1 MIGGLSSVIFRPISA
16 ENISLINDY
25 IQQIDGFFGYEEGRA
40 NYNIARETR
49 MPKGAIVE
57 IGSYKGRS
65 SMCLGLGAKE
75 IGDVVWTIDDH
86 GASFA
91 EEQKQSRRSAHDLF
105 DNILKWNMEGVVL
118 PIIAK
123 SEVVARYWS
132 YPIRFLFIDGDHSTE
147 SVIKDWV
154 NWSKFVVEGGIVVF
168 HDEPIET
175 VRLGM
180 EQSVRK
186 SEFMEW
192 ASLEDRRWVAFVRPG
207 KVWWQALAKPAF

>member
-1 MIGGLSSVIFRPISA
+1 MIKYEKIFEDSIKTFPMLQVKDEFLKFLEYVDVIIKPQ
-16 ENISLINDY
+16 NI
-25 IQQIDGFFGYEEGRA
+25 
-40 NYNIARETR
+40 
-49 MPKGAIVE
+49 ME
-57 IGSYKGRS
+57 IGLCDGATFWCWQSICRDGGIKVGIDLPNANFSNSTTKTYFELAVTKQRLEIYKPNTHIFFNNS
-65 SMCLGLGAKE
+65 HEKQ
-75 IGDVVWTIDDH
+75 TIDWVEKTLNGTKLD
-86 GASFA
+86 
-91 EEQKQSRRSAHDLF
+91 
-105 DNILKWNMEGVVL
+105 
-118 PIIAK
+118 
-123 SEVVARYWS
+123 
-132 YPIRFLFIDGDHSTE
+132 FLFIDGDHSTE
-147 SVIKDWV
+147 GVIKDWV